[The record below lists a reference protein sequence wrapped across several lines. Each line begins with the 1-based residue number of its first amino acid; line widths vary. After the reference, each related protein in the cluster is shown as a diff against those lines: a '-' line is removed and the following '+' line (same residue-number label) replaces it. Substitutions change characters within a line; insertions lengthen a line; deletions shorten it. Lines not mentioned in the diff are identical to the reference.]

1 MKTKFTTL
9 FCHAE
14 THVKR
19 SKYHGKSLFPWHSCC
34 RLSDDRYAFL
44 LCLPW
49 LPTLMYTHCLGTRAS
64 RYLSHWDRYR
74 DALVPCGIVSQS
86 CIDASVCPIPCACY
100 SRVILF
106 FLYSH
111 FSGWSC
117 IPKDFKHKVNV
128 TMHSLIYTHGLG
140 TSASRYLSQYC
151 IDLSVCP
158 IRFDCHFLEILFS
171 PYNHFFQVRD
181 AYQEN
186 SFTTLMSRN
195 KRPMQS
201 VRQELTQLPIRLA
214 RMHWDFNVRLKG
226 MWDLHYVS
234 TVRLNLQHILG
245 THTSLLTRTPLGYSA
260 ERDSLGEEDS
270 VPHSA

>member
-1 MKTKFTTL
+1 MRHDQFSRKRVFSASYSTHPRWKPSSPRF

-19 SKYHGKSLFPWHSCC
+19 SKYHGKSLFPWQFCC

-86 CIDASVCPIPCACY
+86 CIDASVYPIPYACY

-106 FLYSH
+106 SLYSH

-117 IPKDFKHKVNV
+117 IPKDFKHKV
-128 TMHSLIYTHGLG
+128 
-140 TSASRYLSQYC
+140 
-151 IDLSVCP
+151 
-158 IRFDCHFLEILFS
+158 
-171 PYNHFFQVRD
+171 
-181 AYQEN
+181 
-186 SFTTLMSRN
+186 MSRCN
-195 KRPMQS
+195 PWK
-201 VRQELTQLPIRLA
+201 T
-214 RMHWDFNVRLKG
+214 RM
-226 MWDLHYVS
+226 
-234 TVRLNLQHILG
+234 
-245 THTSLLTRTPLGYSA
+245 A
-260 ERDSLGEEDS
+260 
-270 VPHSA
+270 